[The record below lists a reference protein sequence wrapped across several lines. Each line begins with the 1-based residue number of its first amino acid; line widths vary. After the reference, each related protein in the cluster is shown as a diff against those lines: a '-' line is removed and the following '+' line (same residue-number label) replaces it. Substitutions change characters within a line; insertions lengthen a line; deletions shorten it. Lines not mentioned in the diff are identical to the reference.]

1 MASNFPTSKD
11 SFVNPTFTTGLDGS
25 GNPSLA
31 HALQHTKINDAIAAI
46 QATIGSINSSDPN
59 SIHYKLGHIVGPVG
73 PTGPQGATGNQGP
86 VGPSGL
92 TGNQGATGNQGPQG
106 ATGNQGPA
114 GPQGPAGID
123 TVQAFVNFD
132 GSIAGVWPLTIT
144 PRRSNG
150 ISSVVKTSTGK
161 YTITLSKPITD
172 FVCVGMCRTA
182 EAGNSEATFNVEY
195 NTTPTATEVK
205 ITTVNPFVGF
215 VDSAYVYVTFI

>member
-73 PTGPQGATGNQGP
+73 PT
-86 VGPSGL
+86 
-92 TGNQGATGNQGPQG
+92 GPQG